1 MLRILLALSL
11 LGLAVPPA
19 AAAVVVRN
27 YSYFSVSGKT
37 LDELMIELT
46 VRGPQVRS
54 TGQRHPGATKLQF
67 NTRLGYTE
75 SGGKCWISA
84 AMATLKARIIL
95 PRWKDRR
102 KAGRELRIYWD
113 ALAADIKRHEEGHV
127 VIAKNYASQ
136 LEKELVALP
145 RQDSCKPLAA
155 QAELLIEK
163 VLEEY
168 RKASDR
174 FDSIESA
181 SFDRRMQSLYQY
193 RLERIESGR
202 LPEP

>member
-19 AAAVVVRN
+19 AAAVVWRN

-37 LDELMIELT
+37 LDELMIELSI
-46 VRGPQVRS
+46 RGPQVRS

-75 SGGKCWISA
+75 GGGKCWISA
-84 AMATLKARIIL
+84 ATATIKAGIIL

-145 RQDSCKPLAA
+145 RQDSCKPLAQ
-155 QAELLIEK
+155 QAELQIEK
-163 VLEEY
+163 VLEQY
-168 RKASDR
+168 RKESER
-174 FDSIESA
+174 FDRVESA

>member
-19 AAAVVVRN
+19 AAAVVWRN

-37 LDELMIELT
+37 LDELMIELSI
-46 VRGPQVRS
+46 RGPQVRS

-75 SGGKCWISA
+75 GGGKCWISA
-84 AMATLKARIIL
+84 ATATIKARIIL

-136 LEKELVALP
+136 LEKELAALP
-145 RQDSCKPLAA
+145 RQDSCKPVAQ
-155 QAELLIEK
+155 QAELQIEK
-163 VLEEY
+163 VLEQY
-168 RKASDR
+168 RKESER
-174 FDSIESA
+174 FDRVESA